1 MNLDGSPATGN
12 PFYDASN
19 GISARDYVYAYGF
32 RNPFGGDWRPADN
45 QHYIVENG
53 PAVDRLEKLVAGQ
66 NYLWDGTDAS
76 FNNYALYKW
85 NPSTAPV
92 NIAFVAS
99 QIQGGSGFP
108 ASKLGHAFVSE
119 SGSTYANGPQLRGK
133 KVTEFELDGSGAVVS
148 GPTTLI
154 EYTGTG
160 GATAVGLTAGPDG
173 LYFSELYRDLGATD
187 ANDRGARILR
197 IRWVGP

>member
-1 MNLDGSPATGN
+1 M
-12 PFYDASN
+12 
-19 GISARDYVYAYGF
+19 
-32 RNPFGGDWRPADN
+32 
-45 QHYIVENG
+45 
-53 PAVDRLEKLVAGQ
+53 
-66 NYLWDGTDAS
+66 
-76 FNNYALYKW
+76 
-85 NPSTAPV
+85 

-108 ASKLGHAFVSE
+108 AAKLGHAFVSE
-119 SGSTYANGPQLRGK
+119 SGPTYANGPQVLGK
-133 KVTEFELDGSGAVVS
+133 KVTEFELDGSGAVVT

-160 GATAVGLTAGPDG
+160 RATAVGLTAGPDG